1 MRRAQAKEKA
11 KAQATAKTKT
21 KAKAKAEAEATTKAN
36 NRGSCLSNC
45 RGSVTA
51 SVPQILKSS
60 NATRSSATPNL
71 RSSCRVAANI
81 AGGPHR

>member
-1 MRRAQAKEKA
+1 MLEEKIKARAEATVEA
-11 KAQATAKTKT
+11 KATARAEATAK
-21 KAKAKAEAEATTKAN
+21 AN
-36 NRGSCLSNC
+36 NCGSCLSNC

-71 RSSCRVAANI
+71 RSSCLVAANI